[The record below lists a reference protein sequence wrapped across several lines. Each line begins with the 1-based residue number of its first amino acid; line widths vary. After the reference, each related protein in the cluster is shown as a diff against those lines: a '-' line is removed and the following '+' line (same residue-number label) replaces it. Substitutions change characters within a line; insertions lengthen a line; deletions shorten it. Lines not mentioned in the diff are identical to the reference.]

1 MLASC
6 IDTNNVATMT
16 PQLYLANRT
25 MHCLEEWFMAAASVQ
40 AMLKS
45 SKTNTGWKR
54 ETVRV
59 GEDGRRC

>member
-1 MLASC
+1 
-6 IDTNNVATMT
+6 MT
-16 PQLYLANRT
+16 PQLYLTNRT

-54 ETVRV
+54 ETVTV